1 MAKRFLLY
9 GATGY
14 SGRLIAAEAA
24 RRWGDRTKTHRPCEL
39 VLASRDRRALAE
51 LAEDLKLDYRAF
63 SLDHRESVVRAL
75 SGFDVLINAAGP
87 FNQTAERLAKSAI
100 DAGCHYVDINGEVDV
115 YKRLDDLHYFAQSRR
130 LALVCGAGHTATL
143 SDLMLDTAL
152 HELQGNGLADELGIA
167 RIAVARMKYLSRG
180 SARTMM
186 RMVREQVTIARA
198 VPDSKSPRLVLSHAP
213 VGKLERSFD
222 FGGGE
227 PKHGSG
233 IRIASAA
240 NLIDTLTARHT
251 AERRKVRL
259 ERIESYIEM
268 PTTMRLAYHA
278 AAVGAVG
285 YQLPILRE
293 LTRWQIDMLPEGP
306 DAKERADNS
315 HRVVLQIE
323 DRYRQLVVDWCIAT
337 GDPYELTARLALAV
351 ARKVAE
357 TESPGGWL
365 TPADVLG
372 LWQSL
377 IDQGLDSPLVGCRTE
392 RPSKAVA
399 HT

>member
-24 RRWGDRTKTHRPCEL
+24 RRWGNRTNPGRSCEL

-63 SLDHRESVVRAL
+63 SLDYREPVVRAL
-75 SGFDVLINAAGP
+75 HGFDVLINAAGP
-87 FNQTAERLAKSAI
+87 FDQTAERLAKSAL

-115 YKRLDDLHYFAQSRR
+115 YKRLDDLHYFAQNRG

-152 HELQGNGLADELGIA
+152 HDIPKDELAGGIA

-186 RMVREQVTIARA
+186 RMVREQVTVARTD
-198 VPDSKSPRLVLSHAP
+198 PDSETKGLVLSHVP

-240 NLIDTLTARHT
+240 NLIDTLAARHT
-251 AERRKVRL
+251 AERREAGLR
-259 ERIESYIEM
+259 RIESYIEM
-268 PTTMRLAYHA
+268 PTSMRVAYQA
-278 AAVGAVG
+278 ASIGAVG
-285 YQLPILRE
+285 FQLPILRE
-293 LTRWQIDMLPEGP
+293 LSRWQIDMLPEGP
-306 DAKERADNS
+306 DANERADNS

-323 DRYRQLVVDWCIAT
+323 DRYRELVVDWCIVT
-337 GDPYELTARLALAV
+337 GDPYELTARLVLAV

-357 TESPGGWL
+357 AASAGGWR

-372 LWQSL
+372 LWHPL
-377 IDQGLDSPLVGCRTE
+377 FNQGLDSPLIGCRPV
-392 RPSKAVA
+392 RPLVRAA
-399 HT
+399 QT